1 MDFDLEPSAP
11 ATLMPSLARE
21 ALRRSQAVSGVTAA
35 AMASRAPIDASTPTL
50 SVNVPGSTSRPL
62 ADITFYQATERYF
75 DTVGL
80 PIVRGRAFTEAES
93 VREDDV
99 VIVNEALAEWLWPD
113 GDVLDRAL
121 VLHPQQ
127 RTVRVV
133 GVARDSKYRSL
144 SEPRRPHL
152 YLPMAPSFGRS
163 LLVRTGDDPRRT
175 MRAVQAALDDVGP
188 GVVGFFPRTAD
199 DHLAIDMLPTTA
211 ASRAASVLGALA
223 LGLSTTGL
231 YGIVMWFVE
240 VRRREIGVRVALGAS
255 ANAVRGLVVR
265 QAAAA
270 AAPGLAI
277 GLVMAIA
284 LTTLGQSL
292 FVGIDA
298 IDPVSLWL
306 GAGVL
311 AVIVAAASYVPS
323 RRATNVDPVI
333 VLRDS

>member
-1 MDFDLEPSAP
+1 
-11 ATLMPSLARE
+11 
-21 ALRRSQAVSGVTAA
+21 
-35 AMASRAPIDASTPTL
+35 
-50 SVNVPGSTSRPL
+50 
-62 ADITFYQATERYF
+62 
-75 DTVGL
+75 
-80 PIVRGRAFTEAES
+80 
-93 VREDDV
+93 
-99 VIVNEALAEWLWPD
+99 
-113 GDVLDRAL
+113 
-121 VLHPQQ
+121 
-127 RTVRVV
+127 
-133 GVARDSKYRSL
+133 
-144 SEPRRPHL
+144 
-152 YLPMAPSFGRS
+152 
-163 LLVRTGDDPRRT
+163 

-298 IDPVSLWL
+298 IDPVSLLL